1 MAGDGTPL
9 GDRMKRLETATRTVL
24 PRRCYT
30 IYRVDIRAAHSYLRG
45 AARPYDYVFMA
56 DMDAT
61 AMALCQEISGAVFAY
76 TQSDE
81 ISVLSTDFGGPGT
94 EPWFG
99 GVVQKVCSIAAATA
113 TLALNARR
121 PAGPGGGAMFDAR
134 VFPVADPVEAADYFI
149 WRQRDAVRNSITMAA
164 QSVFGHKRLEGVN
177 SDQKQELLLAE
188 AGISWD
194 DYPDGAKRGRV
205 AVRKSGEREVTFT
218 HKRTG
223 VEQTVS
229 ALRSWWE
236 TGPAPHFTV
245 RDDGFLAGAIPPPPM
260 PGPRDGSHDRIG
272 PRPPT
277 SRTSAP

>member
-1 MAGDGTPL
+1 MVGDGTPL
-9 GDRMKRLETATRTVL
+9 GDRMKRLEAATRAVL

-30 IYRVDIRAAHSYLRG
+30 ICRVDIRAAHSYLRG
-45 AARPYDYVFMA
+45 ADRPYDYAFMA

-61 AMALCQEISGAVFAY
+61 AAALCQEISGAVFAY

-81 ISVLSTDFGGPGT
+81 ISVLVTDFGSLTT

-134 VFPVADPVEAADYFI
+134 VFPITDPVEVANYFI

-164 QSVFGHKRLEGVN
+164 QSVFSHKRLEGVN
-177 SDQKQELLLAE
+177 GDQKQELLLAE
-188 AGISWD
+188 AGINWN

-223 VEQTVS
+223 AEQTVS
-229 ALRSWWE
+229 AVRSWWE

-245 RDDGFLAGAIPPPPM
+245 QDNGFLAETIPPM
-260 PGPRDGSHDRIG
+260 PMPSPRDGSHDRLGADSALPG
-272 PRPPT
+272 P
-277 SRTSAP
+277 AA